1 MVQNTRQFSCREQCP
16 LLWQLTSSHLGELFQ
31 YKRVK
36 TLQISVTLL
45 LNADVNGA
53 LNIMRK
59 SSVVSS
65 DALYGRGVVDTPM
78 RIRVA

>member
-1 MVQNTRQFSCREQCP
+1 MAQNKRQLSCRQQCS
-16 LLWQLTSSHLGELFQ
+16 LLWQLVIFVQ